1 MKFIDSF
8 IKNLKSESNWYEKT
22 ESSGLGIRV
31 MPSGN
36 KSWIYRYTINGKRQ
50 KMTLGKYPAIGLK
63 QAREIILQAQ
73 RLKEQGIN
81 PIEHQKQEKSRDIY
95 TVEKLF
101 IEWYHTYVSKHRK
114 KPLPI
119 LQQIES
125 NIIPLLGE

>member
-36 KSWIYRYTINGKRQ
+36 RFWIYRYTLNGKRQ
-50 KMTLGKYPAIGLK
+50 KMTLGKYPAVGLK
-63 QAREIILQAQ
+63 QARDLILQAQ

-81 PIEHQKQEKSRDIY
+81 PIDHQRQEKSRDIY
-95 TVEKLF
+95 TVEKLCT
-101 IEWYHTYVSKHRK
+101 EWYNTYVSKNR
-114 KPLPI
+114 
-119 LQQIES
+119 
-125 NIIPLLGE
+125 